1 MSVLGVVAVL
11 AELAVGVFYLVLIA
25 VGPDDPALDW
35 LLTAIK
41 LLFAA
46 VYVATVV
53 GLVWAWTRWSWLVI
67 AAPIAAWIVFRVG
80 YAIASGFVPEPPSD
94 RALSRRPVQSRGQR
108 GGRMVARRRATGG
121 VRKVRAPQRRVA
133 GNARPPRDEDQ
144 CHSDDAALR
153 PE

>member
-1 MSVLGVVAVL
+1 MVSVLGVVAVL
-11 AELAVGVFYLVLIA
+11 AELAVGIFYLVLIA

-94 RALSRRPVQSRGQR
+94 RALSRGRYNPAVSEAVGWSRVVGQ
-108 GGRMVARRRATGG
+108 
-121 VRKVRAPQRRVA
+121 P
-133 GNARPPRDEDQ
+133 
-144 CHSDDAALR
+144 AA
-153 PE
+153 

>member
-1 MSVLGVVAVL
+1 VTGDEGVQPASTDPPPRAARGQSVAGGPSTRRKVVVSVLGVVAVL

-46 VYVATVV
+46 FYVATVL

-67 AAPIAAWIVFRVG
+67 GAPIAAWIVFRVG
-80 YAIASGFVPEPPSD
+80 YSIASGIVPNHLLIGP
-94 RALSRRPVQSRGQR
+94 
-108 GGRMVARRRATGG
+108 
-121 VRKVRAPQRRVA
+121 
-133 GNARPPRDEDQ
+133 
-144 CHSDDAALR
+144 
-153 PE
+153 

>member
-1 MSVLGVVAVL
+1 MVSVLGVVAVL

-53 GLVWAWTRWSWLVI
+53 GLVWAWTQWSWLVI

-80 YAIASGFVPEPPSD
+80 YAIASGFVPNHLLIGP
-94 RALSRRPVQSRGQR
+94 
-108 GGRMVARRRATGG
+108 
-121 VRKVRAPQRRVA
+121 
-133 GNARPPRDEDQ
+133 
-144 CHSDDAALR
+144 
-153 PE
+153 

>member
-1 MSVLGVVAVL
+1 VTDGGGVEPASAAPPPRAARGQAVAGGPTTRRKVVVSVLGVLAVV

-35 LLTAIK
+35 LLTAVK

-46 VYVATVV
+46 FYVATVL

-80 YAIASGFVPEPPSD
+80 YVIVSGFVPNHLLIGP
-94 RALSRRPVQSRGQR
+94 
-108 GGRMVARRRATGG
+108 
-121 VRKVRAPQRRVA
+121 
-133 GNARPPRDEDQ
+133 
-144 CHSDDAALR
+144 
-153 PE
+153 

>member
-1 MSVLGVVAVL
+1 MTDGGGVEPPSAAPPPRAARGQAVAGGPSTRRKVVVSVLGVLAVV

-46 VYVATVV
+46 FYVATVL

-67 AAPIAAWIVFRVG
+67 GAPIAAWIVFRVG
-80 YAIASGFVPEPPSD
+80 YVIVSGFVPNHLLIGP
-94 RALSRRPVQSRGQR
+94 
-108 GGRMVARRRATGG
+108 
-121 VRKVRAPQRRVA
+121 
-133 GNARPPRDEDQ
+133 
-144 CHSDDAALR
+144 
-153 PE
+153 